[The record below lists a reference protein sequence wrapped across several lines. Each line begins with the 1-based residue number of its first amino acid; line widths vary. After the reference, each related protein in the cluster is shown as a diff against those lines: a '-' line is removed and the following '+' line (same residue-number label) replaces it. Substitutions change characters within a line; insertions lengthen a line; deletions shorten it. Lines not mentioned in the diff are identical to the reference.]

1 MDGNFVKKE
10 NEINNWKP
18 TSWTT
23 LNAAQQANYP
33 DKDHLESVVA
43 ELKKL
48 PPIVT
53 SWEVDKLNDHIAA
66 AQRGE
71 VFILQGGDCAESFS
85 DCSSESIVA
94 KLKILLQMSTVMQYG
109 LKKPVVR
116 IGRMA
121 GQYAKPRS
129 ADLESKDGQELPSYR
144 GDIINRS
151 PFTSDDRIPD
161 PTLILRGYERAALT
175 MNFVRSLIDGGFVD
189 LHHPE
194 YWDLDWLGH
203 SEMADRY
210 NKIITTIKESI
221 DFIEST
227 SGRPLFLS
235 QKAEIYAAHEGLH
248 LPYEQAQTRYIE
260 RTENW
265 YNLTTHFPWIGMR
278 TAELDGAHVEYFR
291 GVANPMGIKI
301 GNGMTSEWLQGLIAA
316 LNPNNSPGRITLI
329 HRFGAD
335 SIESNLPPLIEAA
348 KETGSPILWVCD
360 PMHGNTESTADGTK
374 TRRFEKISSEL
385 ESAFRVHKKM
395 GTYLGGVH
403 LELTGENVTECTGGA
418 RGLNDNDLSIAYKSP
433 VDPRLNYE
441 QAMEIALGIP
451 NLQEKAIMG

>member
-1 MDGNFVKKE
+1 MAQINKKD
-10 NEINNWKP
+10 NWDP
-18 TSWTT
+18 TSWQ
-23 LNAAQQANYP
+23 NMEASQQANYP
-33 DKDHLESVVA
+33 DQDKLDAAVSD
-43 ELKKL
+43 LKKL

-53 SWEVDKLNDHIAA
+53 SWEVDKLREHIAS
-66 AQRGE
+66 AQKGE
-71 VFILQGGDCAESFS
+71 VFVLQGGDCAESFS
-85 DCSSESIVA
+85 DCTSESIVA
-94 KLKILLQMSTVMQYG
+94 KLKILLQMSTVIQYG

-129 ADLESKDGQELPSYR
+129 ADIESRNGEELPSYR

-151 PFTSDDRIPD
+151 PFTSDDRVPD
-161 PTLILRGYERAALT
+161 PKLILRGYERAALT

-203 SEMADRY
+203 SKMADRY
-210 NKIITTIKESI
+210 HEIIKTITESI

-248 LPYEQAQTRYIE
+248 LHYEQSQTRFIE
-260 RTENW
+260 RTDNW

-301 GNGMTSEWLQGLIAA
+301 GNGMTAQWLQDLIKT
-316 LNPNNSPGRITLI
+316 LNPLNIPGKITLI
-329 HRFGAD
+329 HRFGSD
-335 SIESNLPPLIEAA
+335 DIEANLPKLIDAVEAT
-348 KETGSPILWVCD
+348 KSPVLWVCD
-360 PMHGNTESTADGTK
+360 PMHGNTESTSNGTK
-374 TRRFEKISSEL
+374 TRRFDKIISEL
-385 ESAFRVHKKM
+385 ASAFKVHKKM

-418 RGLNDNDLSIAYKSP
+418 RGLSDDDLATAYKSS

-441 QAMEIALGIP
+441 QAMEIALGIAG
-451 NLQEKAIMG
+451 LEEKGY

>member
-1 MDGNFVKKE
+1 MQNISWE
-10 NEINNWKP
+10 P
-18 TSWTT
+18 TSWQA

-33 DKDHLESVVA
+33 DEKHLAEVVA

-53 SWEVDKLNDHIAA
+53 SWEVDKLSEHIAA

-116 IGRMA
+116 VGRMA

-129 ADLESKDGQELPSYR
+129 ADLESKNGQELPSYR

-151 PFTSDDRIPD
+151 PFTSDDRVPD
-161 PTLILRGYERAALT
+161 PKLILRGYERAALT

-210 NKIITTIKESI
+210 NKIISTITESI
-221 DFIEST
+221 DFI
-227 SGRPLFLS
+227 
-235 QKAEIYAAHEGLH
+235 
-248 LPYEQAQTRYIE
+248 
-260 RTENW
+260 
-265 YNLTTHFPWIGMR
+265 
-278 TAELDGAHVEYFR
+278 
-291 GVANPMGIKI
+291 
-301 GNGMTSEWLQGLIAA
+301 
-316 LNPNNSPGRITLI
+316 
-329 HRFGAD
+329 
-335 SIESNLPPLIEAA
+335 
-348 KETGSPILWVCD
+348 
-360 PMHGNTESTADGTK
+360 
-374 TRRFEKISSEL
+374 
-385 ESAFRVHKKM
+385 
-395 GTYLGGVH
+395 
-403 LELTGENVTECTGGA
+403 
-418 RGLNDNDLSIAYKSP
+418 
-433 VDPRLNYE
+433 
-441 QAMEIALGIP
+441 
-451 NLQEKAIMG
+451 

>member
-1 MDGNFVKKE
+1 MSDNKK
-10 NEINNWKP
+10 NWSP
-18 TSWTT
+18 DSWQKM
-23 LNAAQQANYP
+23 NASQQATYP
-33 DKDHLESVVA
+33 DANQLNRAVSDLSQ
-43 ELKKL
+43 L

-53 SWEVDKLNDHIAA
+53 SWEVDKLREHIAS
-66 AQRGE
+66 AQRGD

-85 DCSSESIVA
+85 DCNSDSIVA
-94 KLKILLQMSTVMQYG
+94 KLKILLQMSTVIQYG

-116 IGRMA
+116 VGRMA

-129 ADLESKDGQELPSYR
+129 ADIESKNGQELPSYR

-151 PFTSDDRIPD
+151 AFTSDDRVPD
-161 PTLILRGYERAALT
+161 PSLILRGYERAALT

-203 SEMADRY
+203 SEMGDRY
-210 NKIITTIKESI
+210 KKIIQSITESI

-248 LPYEQAQTRYIE
+248 LHYEQAQTRYIE
-260 RTENW
+260 RTKNY

-301 GNGMTSEWLQGLIAA
+301 GPGMTKDWLQDLLKS
-316 LNPNNSPGRITLI
+316 LNPENIPGRITLI

-335 SIESNLPPLIEAA
+335 KIEDTLPHLIKTVQESA
-348 KETGSPILWVCD
+348 SPVLWVCD
-360 PMHGNTESTADGTK
+360 PMHGNTESTSSGVK
-374 TRRFEKISSEL
+374 TRRFDNITSEL
-385 ESAFRVHKKM
+385 ESAFKIHKNM
-395 GTYLGGVH
+395 GSYLGGVH

-418 RGLNDNDLSIAYKSP
+418 RGLNDEDLAIAYKSP

-441 QAMEIALGIP
+441 QAMEIALGISG
-451 NLQEKAIMG
+451 LSA

>member
-1 MDGNFVKKE
+1 MTRINKKD
-10 NEINNWKP
+10 NWDP
-18 TSWTT
+18 STWESM
-23 LNAAQQANYP
+23 NASQQATYP
-33 DKDHLESVVA
+33 DQDKLEEAVS

-53 SWEVDKLNDHIAA
+53 SWEVDKLREHIAS
-66 AQRGE
+66 AQKGE
-71 VFILQGGDCAESFS
+71 VFVLQGGDCAESFS
-85 DCSSESIVA
+85 DCTSESIVA
-94 KLKILLQMSTVMQYG
+94 KLKILLQMSTVIQYG

-129 ADLESKDGQELPSYR
+129 ADIELRNGEELPSYR

-151 PFTSDDRIPD
+151 PFTSDDRVPD
-161 PTLILRGYERAALT
+161 PNLILRGYERAALT

-203 SEMADRY
+203 SKMADRY
-210 NKIITTIKESI
+210 HEIIKTITASI

-248 LPYEQAQTRYIE
+248 LHYEQAQTRFIE
-260 RTENW
+260 RTNNW

-278 TAELDGAHVEYFR
+278 TAQLDGAHVEYFR
-291 GVANPMGIKI
+291 GVANPIGIKI
-301 GNGMTSEWLQGLIAA
+301 GNEITTEWIQGLIKT
-316 LNPNNSPGRITLI
+316 LNPLKIPGKITLI
-329 HRFGAD
+329 HRFGSD
-335 SIESNLPPLIEAA
+335 NIETNLPKLIKDVEVT
-348 KETGSPILWVCD
+348 KSPVLWVCD
-360 PMHGNTESTADGTK
+360 PMHGNTESTSNGTK
-374 TRRFEKISSEL
+374 TRRFDKIISEL
-385 ESAFRVHKKM
+385 ASAFKVHKKM

-418 RGLNDNDLSIAYKSP
+418 RGLSDDDLATAYKST

-441 QAMEIALGIP
+441 QAMEIALGIAG
-451 NLQEKAIMG
+451 LEERSR